1 MSTIEQILIA
11 VLAVVG
17 LATVGGGAALLRLLQ
32 RNAPPP
38 SRAPRGAP
46 VPTVEEEAAARTER
60 ERTRALSERHQ
71 QQHAERD
78 RIVALPPDEGSR
90 ARAEDRARRGR
101 DRGRP

>member
-38 SRAPRGAP
+38 PRAPRVP
-46 VPTVEEEAAARTER
+46 LPTVEEEAAARTER